1 MSTKIKIILLL
12 LLPTLFTP
20 SFVFAAEIRIDSY
33 KAEVK
38 IGEQFVVAVIVHSEK
53 QLNAIEGRLVFPED
67 LLSVREIR
75 DGNSV
80 INFWIKKPQ
89 SESLGGIVFSGIT
102 PGGFSD
108 PNNFVFAVVFEAKGE
123 GAAAVTLQETTALRN
138 DGAGTKEPLSVHN
151 VNIVINPGD
160 SNARKESL
168 SDNAPP
174 EDFTPIIARDQ
185 NIFDDKYFF
194 VFAAQD
200 KGSGIDHYEVKEF
213 RFALISFLSQWVRA
227 ESPYVLKDQE
237 LKSRIV
243 VKAIDNSGNERIA
256 TIAPRYPLSWYDHIP
271 IIGILIVMLISCV
284 VVFKKIWRRRLP

>member
-1 MSTKIKIILLL
+1 M
-12 LLPTLFTP
+12 
-20 SFVFAAEIRIDSY
+20 FAAEIRIDSY

-168 SDNAPP
+168 SDTAPP

-256 TIAPRYPLSWYDHIP
+256 AIALRYPLSWYDHIP

>member
-108 PNNFVFAVVFEAKGE
+108 PNNFVFAFFFY
-123 GAAAVTLQETTALRN
+123 
-138 DGAGTKEPLSVHN
+138 S
-151 VNIVINPGD
+151 IV
-160 SNARKESL
+160 
-168 SDNAPP
+168 
-174 EDFTPIIARDQ
+174 
-185 NIFDDKYFF
+185 
-194 VFAAQD
+194 
-200 KGSGIDHYEVKEF
+200 
-213 RFALISFLSQWVRA
+213 
-227 ESPYVLKDQE
+227 
-237 LKSRIV
+237 
-243 VKAIDNSGNERIA
+243 
-256 TIAPRYPLSWYDHIP
+256 
-271 IIGILIVMLISCV
+271 
-284 VVFKKIWRRRLP
+284 